1 MKIYRSLRSEEL
13 NDLYNNRGLRAH
25 CDNCKCKD
33 CILEECCKINDR
45 QHVNSG
51 SRANTKSRYISTTRD
66 EKIAAWWSA
75 NIEGNPKY
83 TTTGKS
89 ASYVEIDIDI
99 NNPPNPVIDTRG
111 REYGATAN
119 NRAKSSREVLIKDDV
134 PMKYITSIYR
144 VRQILKNEFDSI
156 PDSYN
161 KNGFLFKKIYYNVK
175 KKDKYMLVLKL
186 PEVNFDI
193 RYDNFPKDYL
203 LNDIHK
209 TNIESEEDKMDSS
222 GWITEVEHPT
232 PERQFILPPQS
243 SIIQNT
249 QQTKTKKIKK
259 IIKPSV
265 VKSSNHSIKSKREQQ
280 KQLDQQLQQLQ
291 QRKHQ
296 RREQKREQQQRRQEQ
311 QQPNIPPPVKT
322 VDSKPPQPPQQ
333 SINETTK
340 IMNTKYTDELKQ
352 KYNLDISEV
361 RDYLRQPAED
371 KFLLYLDEDL
381 ADEVVA
387 RTLVIIFRFMGKD
400 SHKDNVVSYY
410 NDNRYS
416 YPFETFIEDIKQRNP
431 NMNSHIVNII
441 AHYFKVV
448 KAEQKRLQQPRTV
461 NRLGALKRMEGSGKK
476 KKTRKKKQFSKKKQT
491 KRNKK

>member
-144 VRQILKNEFDSI
+144 VRQILKKEFDSI

-209 TNIESEEDKMDSS
+209 TNIESEEDKMDLSR
-222 GWITEVEHPT
+222 WITEVEEPST
-232 PERQFILPPQS
+232 PNGQSVLPPQS

-259 IIKPSV
+259 TIKPSV
-265 VKSSNHSIKSKREQQ
+265 VKYSNHSIKSKQNETTKIMNTKYTDKVIQRKRE
-280 KQLDQQLQQLQ
+280 QLDQQLQQLQ
-291 QRKHQ
+291 QRKQQ
-296 RREQKREQQQRRQEQ
+296 RREQKREQQQQ
-311 QQPNIPPPVKT
+311 QLQ
-322 VDSKPPQPPQQ
+322 
-333 SINETTK
+333 
-340 IMNTKYTDELKQ
+340 
-352 KYNLDISEV
+352 
-361 RDYLRQPAED
+361 
-371 KFLLYLDEDL
+371 
-381 ADEVVA
+381 
-387 RTLVIIFRFMGKD
+387 
-400 SHKDNVVSYY
+400 
-410 NDNRYS
+410 
-416 YPFETFIEDIKQRNP
+416 
-431 NMNSHIVNII
+431 
-441 AHYFKVV
+441 
-448 KAEQKRLQQPRTV
+448 LQQRTV
-461 NRLGALKRMEGSGKK
+461 NRLGILKRMEGSGTK
-476 KKTRKKKQFSKKKQT
+476 KKTRKKKQT

>member
-119 NRAKSSREVLIKDDV
+119 NRAKSSREVLIKDNI

-144 VRQILKNEFDSI
+144 VRQILKKEFDSI

-161 KNGFLFKKIYYNVK
+161 KNGFLFKKIYSNVN

-209 TNIESEEDKMDSS
+209 TNIESEEDKMDLS

-232 PERQFILPPQS
+232 PERQFVLPPQS

-259 IIKPSV
+259 TIKPSV

-311 QQPNIPPPVKT
+311 QQPNIPPVET

-361 RDYLRQPAED
+361 RDYLRQPGSED
-371 KFLLYLDEDL
+371 KYLQYASDE
-381 ADEVVA
+381 AVA
-387 RTLVIIFRFMGKD
+387 KILVNVFRIMGKD
-400 SHKDNVVSYY
+400 SHKDNILTYFPDVDVV
-410 NDNRYS
+410 
-416 YPFETFIEDIKQRNP
+416 YPFKVFIEDINHRNP
-431 NMNSHIVNII
+431 GMESVVAAII
-441 AHYFKVV
+441 MKYYKVIH
-448 KAEQKRLQQPRTV
+448 QQQQRTV
-461 NRLGALKRMEGSGKK
+461 NRLGILKRMEGSGKK
-476 KKTRKKKQFSKKKQT
+476 KKTRKNKQISKKKQT

>member
-13 NDLYNNRGLRAH
+13 IKLHYKHGLRAH

-33 CILEECCKINDR
+33 CVVEECCNINER

-51 SRANTKSRYISTTRD
+51 TKAKTKSRYISATHD

-75 NIEGNPKY
+75 NNDGNPK
-83 TTTGKS
+83 TNGKS
-89 ASYVEIDIDI
+89 ASYVEIDI
-99 NNPPNPVIDTRG
+99 PQHLVIDTCVRD
-111 REYGATAN
+111 YGSTAN
-119 NRAKSSREVLIKDDV
+119 NRAKSSCEVLIKDYV
-134 PMKYITSIYR
+134 PMEYITSIYR
-144 VRQILKNEFDSI
+144 VRKISKTEFDSI

-161 KNGFLFKKIYYNVK
+161 KNGFSFKKIYYNVQQK
-175 KKDKYMLVLKL
+175 AKYMLVLVLKL
-186 PEVNFDI
+186 SETTFNI
-193 RYDNFPKDYL
+193 RYANFPKDYL

-333 SINETTK
+333 SINEPTK

-361 RDYLRQPAED
+361 RDYLRQLGSED
-371 KFLLYLDEDL
+371 KYLPYESDE
-381 ADEVVA
+381 AVA
-387 RTLVIIFRFMGKD
+387 KILVNIFKFIEKN
-400 SHKDNVVSYY
+400 SLKDNILSYIPGAV
-410 NDNRYS
+410 
-416 YPFETFIEDIKQRNP
+416 YPFNKFIEDINHRNP
-431 NMNSHIVNII
+431 GMMQTVVAII
-441 AHYFKVV
+441 MHYLKVI
-448 KAEQKRLQQPRTV
+448 QQQQQQPQTV

>member
-1 MKIYRSLRSEEL
+1 MKIYRSLLSEEL

-333 SINETTK
+333 SINEPTK

-361 RDYLRQPAED
+361 RDYLRQLGSED
-371 KFLLYLDEDL
+371 KYLPYESDE
-381 ADEVVA
+381 AVA
-387 RTLVIIFRFMGKD
+387 KKLVNIFKFIEKN
-400 SHKDNVVSYY
+400 SLKDNILSYIPGAV
-410 NDNRYS
+410 
-416 YPFETFIEDIKQRNP
+416 YPFNKFIEDINHRNP
-431 NMNSHIVNII
+431 GMMQTVVAII
-441 AHYFKVV
+441 MHYLKVI
-448 KAEQKRLQQPRTV
+448 QQQQQQPQTV

>member
-1 MKIYRSLRSEEL
+1 MRLF
-13 NDLYNNRGLRAH
+13 
-25 CDNCKCKD
+25 
-33 CILEECCKINDR
+33 
-45 QHVNSG
+45 
-51 SRANTKSRYISTTRD
+51 
-66 EKIAAWWSA
+66 
-75 NIEGNPKY
+75 
-83 TTTGKS
+83 
-89 ASYVEIDIDI
+89 
-99 NNPPNPVIDTRG
+99 
-111 REYGATAN
+111 AN
-119 NRAKSSREVLIKDDV
+119 NINKDTIVGYQKGVSSDKNILISDKSWIDVLNRKQSINQHHSNKLKSTNKTKKNTPV
-134 PMKYITSIYR
+134 KTKRPVNNIT
-144 VRQILKNEFDSI
+144 
-156 PDSYN
+156 
-161 KNGFLFKKIYYNVK
+161 
-175 KKDKYMLVLKL
+175 
-186 PEVNFDI
+186 
-193 RYDNFPKDYL
+193 
-203 LNDIHK
+203 
-209 TNIESEEDKMDSS
+209 
-222 GWITEVEHPT
+222 
-232 PERQFILPPQS
+232 
-243 SIIQNT
+243 
-249 QQTKTKKIKK
+249 TKTK
-259 IIKPSV
+259 
-265 VKSSNHSIKSKREQQ
+265 
-280 KQLDQQLQQLQ
+280 
-291 QRKHQ
+291 
-296 RREQKREQQQRRQEQ
+296 
-311 QQPNIPPPVKT
+311 PNIPPPVKT